1 MEWIMIRRLTISLT
15 IDKDLLRELENLR
28 GNEKRSP
35 FVERLVRRGLEKQK
49 EDTSNPSDPKSLA
62 SPVQPTD

>member
-1 MEWIMIRRLTISLT
+1 MIRRLTISLT

-35 FVERLVRRGLEKQK
+35 FIEHLVRQGLEKQK
-49 EDTSNPSDPKSLA
+49 ENNTDPLDQKSSI
-62 SPVQPTD
+62 SPAQSAD

>member
-1 MEWIMIRRLTISLT
+1 MIRRLTISLT

-35 FVERLVRRGLEKQK
+35 FVERLVRQGLEKRK
-49 EDTSNPSDPKSLA
+49 EDTSNSSDPKSLA
-62 SPVQPTD
+62 SLVQSAD

>member
-1 MEWIMIRRLTISLT
+1 MIRRLTISLT

-35 FVERLVRRGLEKQK
+35 FIERLVRQGLKRQK
-49 EDTSNPSDPKSLA
+49 EDSKDLHIEE
-62 SPVQPTD
+62 SPIPQS

>member
-1 MEWIMIRRLTISLT
+1 MIRRLTISLT

-35 FVERLVRRGLEKQK
+35 FIERLVRQGLQK
-49 EDTSNPSDPKSLA
+49 RKESSKDPQTEPDFS
-62 SPVQPTD
+62 S

>member
-1 MEWIMIRRLTISLT
+1 MIRRLTISLT

-35 FVERLVRRGLEKQK
+35 FIERLVRRGLEKQK
-49 EDTSNPSDPKSLA
+49 DSN
-62 SPVQPTD
+62 SPPDRKDLISPTQSAD